1 MDRPWAA
8 DLDACVCNFCIS
20 PCRVVTVLTVTV
32 HLQQSSA
39 SSITLITARGCSEFV
54 GRFSRAVCDTGAV
67 HRPLQRSA
75 LAVAAC
81 CSQPVAGEDVD
92 LLSSSTWLPGSGLND
107 LRTAWPSLLTDLH
120 ALNPK
125 PQTPN

>member
-1 MDRPWAA
+1 MLLLFLLLQCIFNKVQPAVLRLSLLVAA
-8 DLDACVCNFCIS
+8 PSLLADSQELFATPVL
-20 PCRVVTVLTVTV
+20 CRG
-32 HLQQSSA
+32 HA
-39 SSITLITARGCSEFV
+39 ERGTS
-54 GRFSRAVCDTGAV
+54 